1 MQLKFTTTYFSCRAG
16 SRPGQQVIVAEDVVL
31 DGTNDSREV
40 LSQLDQHVVAEW
52 LAEQGYIVTVAQ
64 ENAA

>member
-1 MQLKFTTTYFSCRAG
+1 MQLKFTTTYAAMRSSSHAG
-16 SRPGQQVIVAEDVVL
+16 RQTIVAEDVVL
-31 DGTNDSREV
+31 DGTNDTRKV

-52 LAEQGYIVTVAQ
+52 LAEQGYIVTIAQ